1 MKGGWDLH
9 LGHPEP
15 QSGASANESAR
26 PKSEGPLGGWK
37 PQEPPNL
44 IEVNI
49 AKSLSALEAESVPV
63 STPAAS
69 TSFS

>member
-1 MKGGWDLH
+1 V
-9 LGHPEP
+9 
-15 QSGASANESAR
+15 SAGL
-26 PKSEGPLGGWK
+26 KSKGPLRGWK

-49 AKSLSALEAESVPV
+49 AKSLSPLEAEFVPV